1 MSAYLFI
8 HLVDHLQLSFSWF
21 LLQFMDL
28 CSVFVWLLNQFH
40 LVAIYWLACRD
51 RNSPL
56 CHIRVS
62 LTSCI
67 GAGHII
73 FFAGI
78 DSTGN
83 QVTLWTYT
91 FVLLIKCCCSCNCLF
106 VFCCLFDCLFVF
118 FFNLVQLLYDL
129 KTDWSIEGFFF
140 LVFCLFVCFHVFYVL
155 VLRYSFCLLWFLSLS
170 VFRIVISANTIC
182 QANNYIFTDYLFLAG
197 CLCSCG
203 SSYAVFPDGQ
213 FLLDACRG
221 DLYLLICCKGLQH
234 YR

>member
-1 MSAYLFI
+1 MSAYLFL
-8 HLVDHLQLSFSWF
+8 HLVEDLQLSFRWF
-21 LLQFMDL
+21 PLPFIDL
-28 CSVFVWLLNQFH
+28 SFVFFFFWLLNEFH
-40 LVAIYWLACRD
+40 FVTIYWLVCRD
-51 RNSPL
+51 RNSAL

-83 QVTLWTYT
+83 G
-91 FVLLIKCCCSCNCLF
+91 CC
-106 VFCCLFDCLFVF
+106 
-118 FFNLVQLLYDL
+118 
-129 KTDWSIEGFFF
+129 
-140 LVFCLFVCFHVFYVL
+140 
-155 VLRYSFCLLWFLSLS
+155 R
-170 VFRIVISANTIC
+170 ANY
-182 QANNYIFTDYLFLAG
+182 YIFTDYLFLAG

-221 DLYLLICCKGLQH
+221 DLYLFICCKGLQH
-234 YR
+234 YRQNVSLSWLLLGWGIC

>member
-1 MSAYLFI
+1 
-8 HLVDHLQLSFSWF
+8 
-21 LLQFMDL
+21 MDL
-28 CSVFVWLLNQFH
+28 CSVFVWLLNQFN
-40 LVAIYWLACRD
+40 LDAIYCLVCRD

-56 CHIRVS
+56 CHVRVS

-106 VFCCLFDCLFVF
+106 VFCCLFDCLFF
-118 FFNLVQLLYDL
+118 FYLVQLLYDL

-155 VLRYSFCLLWFLSLS
+155 VLRYSFCLLWFLFLS
-170 VFRIVISANTIC
+170 IFWIAISANTIC